1 LLSENASFEN
11 VMIFVPPSM
20 YICSILS
27 SLLCYNFKIYS
38 FSFITFWVSSF
49 WCLVL
54 DMLSLFFKH
63 SDVYNI
69 SYALFLMSGRP
80 CNVSEIL
87 ADLVETIRPLAQN
100 QKRVIELSQ
109 LSLTL
114 LAAVEEPAL
123 RQAFSNLIEGALLRT
138 RVGGKVAIV
147 STDAPAGGTLVLIDD
162 DGPDMHYMVTSVHS
176 RYLFCLCTFLFNK
189 LEIVSCM

>member
-1 LLSENASFEN
+1 
-11 VMIFVPPSM
+11 
-20 YICSILS
+20 
-27 SLLCYNFKIYS
+27 LCYNFKIYLI
-38 FSFITFWVSSF
+38 SFITFWVSSF

-54 DMLSLFFKH
+54 DMLSLFLKH

-162 DGPDMHYMVTSVHS
+162 DGPDMHYMVTSVHC